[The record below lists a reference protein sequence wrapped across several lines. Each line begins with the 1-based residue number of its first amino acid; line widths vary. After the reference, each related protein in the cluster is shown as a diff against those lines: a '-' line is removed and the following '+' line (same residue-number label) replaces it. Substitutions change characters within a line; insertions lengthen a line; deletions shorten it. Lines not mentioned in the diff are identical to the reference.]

1 MKIAYLV
8 FLCTIVLNAGCYKD
22 NKQSSTDNTA
32 SLFVTLPAMDSIVHI
47 NPENNE
53 VDKHE
58 KIGKLPHNIRMN
70 KSRDKLYV
78 TLVGSQA
85 VAEINASSGQLI
97 RTFLTAPVPMQ
108 DTTGNQIT
116 AHEIQQAQTHT
127 SCFDCHNGLADSA
140 KPVIVGTR
148 PFGLALYKDQLI
160 VTNTLSATLSFIRLA
175 DGKIIRS
182 LDISPYG
189 EAHEPTELYIDEDKE
204 YLYLTIRPTLPS
216 FAPSVIRLYDITS
229 GAVLAETEVG
239 SAVASITR
247 DSSTDSI
254 YVSNFNSN
262 TIDQLDEN
270 LLSTDQFVVGNGP
283 FGMLLTDDKLYVAN
297 YYNNDVSS
305 IDRLTRQVT
314 SKPLKFNEQVFANP
328 THLSVD
334 KQRNSIF
341 LVTGAT
347 KGNLLTLDSNTL
359 QIKNSLPIDGLAFD
373 IININQ

>member
-8 FLCTIVLNAGCYKD
+8 LLCTTVLNAGCYQD

-32 SLFVTLPAMDSIVHI
+32 SLFVTLPAMDSLIHI
-47 NPENNE
+47 NLKNNE
-53 VDKHE
+53 VDKRE

-108 DTTGNQIT
+108 DTVGNQIK
-116 AHEIQQAQTHT
+116 AHEIQQAETY
-127 SCFDCHNGLADSA
+127 SNCFDCHNGLADSA

-160 VTNTLSATLSFIRLA
+160 VTNTISATLSFIRLA
-175 DGKIIRS
+175 DGKIIRT
-182 LDISPYG
+182 LDINPYG
-189 EAHEPTELYIDEDKE
+189 EAHEPTELFIDEGKE

-216 FAPSVIRLYDITS
+216 FAPSVIRLYDIPS
-229 GAVLAETEVG
+229 GAMLAETEVG

-247 DSSTDSI
+247 DSSTGSI

-262 TIDQLDEN
+262 TIDQLDEK
-270 LLSTDQFVVGNGP
+270 LLPTDQFVVGNGP
-283 FGMLLTDDKLYVAN
+283 FGMLLADDKLYVAN
-297 YYNNDVSS
+297 YYNNDVSR

-314 SKPLKFNEQVFANP
+314 SKPLKFKEQVFANP
-328 THLSVD
+328 THLSLD
-334 KQRNSIF
+334 AQRNSIF

-359 QIKNSLPIDGLAFD
+359 QIQNSLPIDGLAFD